1 MMITLRL
8 FASLRDAVGQ
18 KEVKIDRA
26 EATLQQVLE
35 DLAASHDPRVRDIV
49 FDQNG
54 EIWQSVMLLVNGQPI
69 ERDPAAPLK
78 SGDTLSILLPTAG
91 G

>member
-1 MMITLRL
+1 MITLRL

-18 KEVKIDRA
+18 KEVKLERD
-26 EATLQQVLE
+26 EATLQQALD
-35 DLAASHDPRVRDIV
+35 DLASGNQRVREIL

-54 EIWQSVMLLVNGQPI
+54 RIWQSVMLLVNNQPI
-69 ERDPAAPLK
+69 DRDPSISLT
-78 SGDTLSILLPTAG
+78 SGDILSILLPTAG